1 MAVTQTHSIST
12 ERSLHSLLLLF
23 TLLSTSTHAFV
34 LQGTNGNE
42 AVQSLPAGAFRWS
55 VPSGAHSR
63 AGLGGGLDW
72 VLADDF
78 CNQMLGQFAERDLVR
93 FANYFRVDIPWA
105 QFVHCTDIRDAIS
118 RGFATWT
125 ANHRLITFNELGS
138 TAACKAQGSVT
149 GEISDACPWELHI
162 GTANG
167 TENRELA
174 AYVIN
179 HRVSA
184 LRPDDWY
191 NQPVRSSAGVVTH
204 GVDAYARSV
213 MRFQTHLCWYLDA
226 TFCYYFQRLQD
237 EHNVDVLLITRAVLL
252 VVFGVAALRILA
264 ILFWCFIALCCL
276 KSKHSEL
283 KLKKRGACPSGCS
296 ALLDYL
302 ASLSP
307 CGLVLF
313 LFLFMFPPIFYDR
326 IFMPCFEC
334 YDFEAAVAHE
344 TGHVLGFGHPD
355 VRATENLVGACNVT
369 NATCQ
374 SPFDCAAQLTYTEE
388 GSERSIMHSLTRHA
402 PRTCLSQEDMHGLY
416 FLYPLCD
423 ELQPTTVSCVKGRR
437 LSGWLRL
444 AIVVGVPFF
453 LAILVTIVP
462 LTCLRWRD
470 QRRMRQLDKEVGRA
484 QDEILEYRVALTKA
498 LRSTVRDAIA
508 RPATALQNAS
518 RAVSRSGS
526 RRGGRVAPEG
536 GGSRPAPAAAGNKRP
551 GAAATGKRGG
561 GELKLEDVA
570 EEEAAA
576 KPQPKPARKLPAPGQ
591 TGKPAGAPTPSKSTP
606 SKAAAPSPAGAGKN
620 GYTGPAWP
628 EKDAKPKAESGGRR
642 GRG

>member
-1 MAVTQTHSIST
+1 
-12 ERSLHSLLLLF
+12 
-23 TLLSTSTHAFV
+23 
-34 LQGTNGNE
+34 
-42 AVQSLPAGAFRWS
+42 
-55 VPSGAHSR
+55 
-63 AGLGGGLDW
+63 
-72 VLADDF
+72 
-78 CNQMLGQFAERDLVR
+78 MLGQFAGVISYDSPTT
-93 FANYFRVDIPWA
+93 FASTYRGRSLCTA
-105 QFVHCTDIRDAIS
+105 QTSRCAIS

-276 KSKHSEL
+276 KSKHSSSSS
-283 KLKKRGACPSGCS
+283 RSAAPARRAARHCS
-296 ALLDYL
+296 ITSPRCRRAASSSSSSSSCSRQSSTIGSSCRALNATTLRRR
-302 ASLSP
+302 SP
-307 CGLVLF
+307 T
-313 LFLFMFPPIFYDR
+313 R
-326 IFMPCFEC
+326 
-334 YDFEAAVAHE
+334 
-344 TGHVLGFGHPD
+344 
-355 VRATENLVGACNVT
+355 RATSSDSATRMSARPRTSSACNVT